1 MSMNKKRGSGKT
13 GRRAIAKTGLIA
25 LTAAALASPTFAASK
40 TLKSK
45 PPKQIKTEKSQSQSK
60 SKSKKNH
67 GPQTIIIGP
76 TPSQPLLKGGS
87 IKSN

>member
-1 MSMNKKRGSGKT
+1 MSVKKKRIPGKD

-40 TLKSK
+40 TLKGKS
-45 PPKQIKTEKSQSQSK
+45 PKQIKTEKSEPK
-60 SKSKKNH
+60 PKSKKNH

>member
-1 MSMNKKRGSGKT
+1 MSMKKKRGSGKI
-13 GRRAIAKTGLIA
+13 RQRAIAKTGLIA

-45 PPKQIKTEKSQSQSK
+45 SPKQIKTEKSQSK
-60 SKSKKNH
+60 SKPKKDH
-67 GPQTIIIGP
+67 GPQTIILGP
-76 TPSQPLLKGGS
+76 TPSQPLLKRGT